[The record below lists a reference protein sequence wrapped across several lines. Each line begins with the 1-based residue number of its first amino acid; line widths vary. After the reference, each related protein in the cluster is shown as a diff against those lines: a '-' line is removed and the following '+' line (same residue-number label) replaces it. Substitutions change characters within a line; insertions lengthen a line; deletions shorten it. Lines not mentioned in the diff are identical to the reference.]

1 MMTLRQDETGL
12 TRIDVSGRLEHS
24 DYERVLP
31 ELEALLEHGKARVLL
46 ELHDFKGFSPA
57 ALIDELKFDIKHR
70 KDFERVAVVSDSAFQ
85 ELGIRMVRPFFAGP
99 VKIFDST
106 ERSAAEEWVRQN

>member
-1 MMTLRQDETGL
+1 MTLRKDETGL

-24 DYERVLP
+24 DYERVMP
-31 ELEALLEHGKARVLL
+31 ELEAMLEHGKARVLL

-70 KDFERVAVVSDSAFQ
+70 KDFEKVAVVSDSAFQ
-85 ELGIRMVRPFFAGP
+85 ELGIRMVRPFFAGR
-99 VKIFDST
+99 VKIFDTT
-106 ERSAAEEWVRQN
+106 ERSAAEEWIRQN